1 MRTKLKIMERP
12 DGGVAVLTPNPR
24 YRLWMGT
31 PDSLTEL
38 KLMRL
43 IPNAHGIEEM
53 KEVCIDER
61 RLVDG
66 QARCFGMTLEAY
78 MSSGFMLPRVSFME
92 IREQMSE
99 DLHPL
104 VRDDICFRQLQERFL
119 PGESDDDHPN
129 REYAKIMARED
140 INFLG
145 YKDCWNCYPE
155 DLPWWMNDKVRAH
168 RDSFKVDHENRRL
181 YIHAG

>member
-38 KLMRL
+38 KLMRS

-78 MSSGFMLPRVSFME
+78 MSSGFMLPRESFME